1 MKLERV
7 IGFDQIASS
16 PVTLSV
22 EGGVTSGPALFM
34 LYLTPP

>member
-16 PVTLSV
+16 PVMLGV
-22 EGGVTSGPALFM
+22 EGGVMLGPAFIF
-34 LYLTPP
+34 YLTPP